1 MGIVFNSE
9 KRVFKLDSANA
20 SYLCGVVDEEGFLG
34 HIYFGKKVPDT
45 DLTYLLRIN
54 EPPFVP
60 SQNNRERLSFYDT
73 FPMEYPTAGIG
84 DYRESCLR
92 IRTKSGHEVCHLL
105 YESHEIRQGKEALP
119 GLPATFGTQEECS
132 TLKITMADKAAG
144 WKVILSY
151 TVFEKLDVIARS
163 VKIVNASD
171 DHITLTRSLS
181 VWLEIDGTHYD
192 NI

>member
-92 IRTKSGHEVCHLL
+92 IRTKSG
-105 YESHEIRQGKEALP
+105 Q
-119 GLPATFGTQEECS
+119 PATFGTQEECS

-144 WKVILSY
+144 LKVILSY
-151 TVFEKLDVIARS
+151 TV
-163 VKIVNASD
+163 
-171 DHITLTRSLS
+171 
-181 VWLEIDGTHYD
+181 
-192 NI
+192 